1 MRLANVIIL
10 VGNLE
15 RAERFYRD
23 TLGLQETGRVEG
35 EFVFLDAGGVALDI
49 RATGRAPVPGDTEL
63 SFEVPDVISAYGALK
78 SQVAFSEAPR
88 PVTRSETRDLYAAN
102 FSDPDGHSLSITGW
116 VAKAER

>member
-10 VGNLE
+10 VRNLE

-23 TLGLQETGRVEG
+23 TLGLKETGRVEG
-35 EFVFLDAGGVALDI
+35 EFVFLNAGGVALAI
-49 RATGRAPVPGDTEL
+49 RAAGGAPVPGDTEL
-63 SFEVPDVISAYGALK
+63 SFEVPDVISAYESLR
-78 SQVAFSEAPR
+78 SHVAFSEPPR
-88 PVTRSETRDLYAAN
+88 AVTGSETRDLYAAN